1 MQSIFMPFFS
11 GVQYNN
17 NSKAK
22 TMILVWLRINDYEKV
37 GKH

>member
-1 MQSIFMPFFS
+1 MMQSAFMPFFS

-22 TMILVWLRINDYEKV
+22 TMILVWIEIKD
-37 GKH
+37 GDAQI